1 MGYTKTQPIGGTII
15 LRIRGFEIAN
25 GYTSENIALPTRK
38 TAQSAGYD
46 IAAATDILLPKGSTT
61 LVPTGL
67 KAYMQS
73 DEYLGIHM
81 RSSLALCH
89 GLTLINNVGIIDAD
103 YYGNDDN
110 DGHIMLPVMNLGQQD
125 FALKAGMRIA
135 QGIFYKYLTTDDDS
149 RCVQQVQRIGGF
161 GSTGI

>member
-1 MGYTKTQPIGGTII
+1 MHV
-15 LRIRGFEIAN
+15 RGFEIAA
-25 GYTSENIALPTRK
+25 GYTSQHIVLPTRK

-46 IAAATDILLPKGSTT
+46 ISAAADMILAQGRVT

-81 RSSLALCH
+81 RSSLALSH
-89 GLTLINNVGIIDAD
+89 GLTLINNVGIIDSD

-110 DGHIMLPVMNLGQQD
+110 DGHIMLPVMNLGQRD
-125 FALKAGMRIA
+125 FSLKAGMRIA
-135 QGIFYKYLTTDDDS
+135 QGIFYKYLITDDDTQNTHA
-149 RCVQQVQRIGGF
+149 RRMGGF